1 LWAVVVFG
9 LMTIG
14 FGFSR
19 SFPLSIACLLA
30 LGAADMIS
38 VVIRNTLV
46 QMQTPDAMRGRVS
59 AVNGLFITA
68 SNELGEFESGL
79 VAHLFRRETD
89 PTFGPQ
95 VAVISGG
102 VGTILVVALVA
113 WLCPALRHYGEIAPP
128 KSPPA

>member
-1 LWAVVVFG
+1 
-9 LMTIG
+9 
-14 FGFSR
+14 
-19 SFPLSIACLLA
+19 LSIACLLA

>member
-1 LWAVVVFG
+1 
-9 LMTIG
+9 MTIG
-14 FGFSR
+14 FGISR
-19 SFPLSIACLLA
+19 SFPLSFGCLLV

-38 VVIRNTLV
+38 VVVRHTLV

-89 PTFGPQ
+89 PTFGPM
-95 VAVISGG
+95 VAVVSGG
-102 VGTILVVALVA
+102 IGTIFVVALVA
-113 WLCPALRHYGEIAPP
+113 WLCPALRRYGEDESRSTPC
-128 KSPPA
+128 